1 MAAVSV
7 KRSIVSLR
15 NRTSGRR
22 GRLNAWVWQTWQGY
36 NLRVL
41 SWSSLNINMSFGL
54 LGKYLFKGRWS
65 SAESFFKQNYCQAC
79 HTGFSA
85 FFPLPSSCVSLL
97 FTRTCV
103 SYLRHLIGISLSWI
117 VASTQLSQRT
127 ILVTVLSRHLKPV
140 LTIRNLPFG
149 P

>member
-7 KRSIVSLR
+7 KRSIVSSR
-15 NRTSGRR
+15 NRTAGRR

-65 SAESFFKQNYCQAC
+65 SAESFFKKKLLSGMP
-79 HTGFSA
+79 HRVFRLFS
-85 FFPLPSSCVSLL
+85 SSVLLCKFTIHLAVCFL
-97 FTRTCV
+97 FTSPNWYFVELNCCIDITITENHPGYCIKSSFETC
-103 SYLRHLIGISLSWI
+103 
-117 VASTQLSQRT
+117 
-127 ILVTVLSRHLKPV
+127 
-140 LTIRNLPFG
+140 FD
-149 P
+149 